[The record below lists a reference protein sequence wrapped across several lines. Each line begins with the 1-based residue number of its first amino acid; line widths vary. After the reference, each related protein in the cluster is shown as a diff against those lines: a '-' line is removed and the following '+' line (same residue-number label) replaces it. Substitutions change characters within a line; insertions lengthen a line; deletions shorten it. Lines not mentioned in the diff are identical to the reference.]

1 MTSGT
6 PVNLPRLLRWAVM
19 KSLNTD
25 SLAGVASVLICLVV
39 GLLAVLIDPRD
50 MLIAPWLWAVVFV
63 GFLMAM
69 FITSSESPRV
79 VTLRTAFAFQVPLAA
94 VLVLTAPTAGWL
106 PILLVFVAAT
116 STYVV
121 PIPVSLAVVAFNSVV
136 IAVAYSRFTSGAEVF
151 LGAGLYVLLQLATVL
166 ATAAFERERQMR
178 EQLTEAH
185 AELQAAAAM
194 REETSRAD
202 ERLRISRELHDLLGH
217 QLTALALELETAS
230 HRSGE
235 RAQHHAG
242 RARTI
247 ARELLSD
254 VRETVGELR
263 RRAPDLRETLERM
276 AEVPTPKV
284 QITVAERVNPEEE
297 QTVALVRIVQE
308 VITNAIR
315 HADASVLRIDIDVE
329 ADGAII
335 LRAADDGTG
344 AGPVELGNGLS
355 GIVERVEQLGG
366 GVDFDGST
374 GFRIEARLAA

>member
-1 MTSGT
+1 
-6 PVNLPRLLRWAVM
+6 M
-19 KSLNTD
+19 KSLDTD

-39 GLLAVLIDPRD
+39 GLLAVIIDPQQ
-50 MLIAPWLWAVVFV
+50 MLISPWLWVVVFV
-63 GFLMAM
+63 AFLITM
-69 FITSSESPRV
+69 FITASESARV
-79 VTLRTAFAFQVPLAA
+79 VTLRVAFTFQVPLAA

-121 PIPVSLAVVAFNSVV
+121 PMPVSLAVVLFNSVV
-136 IAVAYSRFTSGAEVF
+136 IAVAYSRFTSDAEVL
-151 LGAGLYVLLQLATVL
+151 LGAGLYVLLQVATVL
-166 ATAAFERERQMR
+166 ATAAFERERLMR

-217 QLTALALELETAS
+217 QLTALALELETAT
-230 HRSGE
+230 HRTGE
-235 RAQHHAG
+235 QAQHHVG
-242 RARTI
+242 RARSI
-247 ARELLSD
+247 SRELLSD
-254 VRETVGELR
+254 VRGTVGELR
-263 RRAPDLRETLERM
+263 RRAPDLRETLDRI
-276 AEVPTPKV
+276 AQVPTPKV
-284 QITVAERVNPEEE
+284 QITVAEQVSPEED

-308 VITNAIR
+308 VITNTIR
-315 HADASVLRIDIDVE
+315 HADASILRIDIDVE
-329 ADGAII
+329 PDGAII

-344 AGPVELGNGLS
+344 AGSVELGHGLS